1 MVRHCRPKYIICQFS
16 SRIQAQSPHNA
27 EFMAK
32 VKGKLRKVTGRG
44 YITSCDKVESL
55 PYFFPVSK
63 TYSKVDGK
71 KEIDDIRVVYGTTR
85 SWLNEKVRVP

>member
-32 VKGKLRKVTGRG
+32 VKGKLRKVIDRG

-55 PYFFPVSK
+55 THFFPLSK

-71 KEIDDIRVVYGTTR
+71 KEIDNIRMVYDTTR
-85 SWLNEKVRVP
+85 Y